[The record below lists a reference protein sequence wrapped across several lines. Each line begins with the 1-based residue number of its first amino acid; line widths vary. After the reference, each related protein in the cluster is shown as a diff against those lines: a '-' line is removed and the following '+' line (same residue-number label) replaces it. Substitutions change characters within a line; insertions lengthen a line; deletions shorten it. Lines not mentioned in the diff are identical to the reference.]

1 MGSLFKPNIP
11 APPPPAPP
19 VTVRDEIGGVEQ
31 VPVTNADGTTTYVTR
46 RLALTPEEKAKQDE
60 MNRIMSESMAEISKL
75 SASDYAEDESTKK
88 VLDQWQQVQTEK
100 LGKNV
105 NERAQ
110 AEEADLARRGLADSS
125 TAQSI
130 RRQRKL
136 DEQQAR
142 EALGRQRDE
151 LGSQVRAEKLGL
163 QQNLYSIASSQQD
176 SKLVREQQAATRGQS
191 ALAAVNAERQASLL
205 DYYQTQVSAANTQ
218 TPLSMFTRS
227 LGGGLGGTLGRGVG
241 DGVSGGVGNLVSSWL
256 WRR

>member
-19 VTVRDEIGGVEQ
+19 VTMRDEIGGVEQ
-31 VPVTNADGTTTYVTR
+31 VPVTNPDGTTTYVTR
-46 RLALTPEEKAKQDE
+46 RLALTAEEQAKQDE
-60 MNRIMSESMAEISKL
+60 LNRIMSESMAEISKL

-105 NERAQ
+105 TERAQ

-163 QQNLYSIASSQQD
+163 QQNLYSIAASQQD
-176 SKLVREQQAATRGQS
+176 VKLAREQQSATRGQS

-205 DYYQTQVSAANTQ
+205 DYYQTQVAAANTQ
-218 TPLSMFTRS
+218 TPLSMFSRAF
-227 LGGGLGGTLGRGVG
+227 GGGLGGAVTNSF
-241 DGVSGGVGNLVSSWL
+241 SGGTGGLVGSWL